1 MQKAFHKTV
10 CILWFCLKMYLSL
23 CIFNPNVSLFLHKNI
38 QKGTLSTSGNWD
50 GRRTGSEN
58 FYFTFMIFGRS
69 SYFTSVT
76 SDWTCPD
83 WVRCSSFLLH
93 SILDKL
99 WSIASSQQ
107 VFIVCYLSIRAT
119 TYKFLKVKFI
129 SVLPTGTWHI
139 IELFLYSRNFQQIW
153 TTELNSPWL
162 SILVLFFRNRS
173 GQFDN
178 KKVLKALKFKFF

>member
-23 CIFNPNVSLFLHKNI
+23 CIFNPNVSLFLHKNS

-119 TYKFLKVKFI
+119 TYKFFESEIYFCTPNWYLTYNRIVFI
-129 SVLPTGTWHI
+129 
-139 IELFLYSRNFQQIW
+139 F
-153 TTELNSPWL
+153 
-162 SILVLFFRNRS
+162 
-173 GQFDN
+173 
-178 KKVLKALKFKFF
+178 

>member
-10 CILWFCLKMYLSL
+10 RILWFCLKIYLSL
-23 CIFNPNVSLFLHKNI
+23 CIFSPNVSLFLHKNI

-50 GRRTGSEN
+50 ERRTGSEN
-58 FYFTFMIFGRS
+58 FYFTFTIFGRS

-99 WSIASSQQ
+99 WSIAASQR

-119 TYKFLKVKFI
+119 TYK
-129 SVLPTGTWHI
+129 
-139 IELFLYSRNFQQIW
+139 LFESEIYFCTPNWYLTYNRNCFYILEIQQIW
-153 TTELNSPWL
+153 TTALNSPWL

-173 GQFDN
+173 GQFDK